1 MSSPRVNI
9 ALQHICSEACTKIQL
24 CAALQYTSSL
34 AYLEYCEI
42 PSCASADA
50 VLQKVIEKLG
60 GISRKSM
67 LKQWF
72 LLRKK
77 TISEVDVSFVGTPLP
92 HMFFSVC

>member
-1 MSSPRVNI
+1 M
-9 ALQHICSEACTKIQL
+9 LK
-24 CAALQYTSSL
+24 
-34 AYLEYCEI
+34 
-42 PSCASADA
+42 
-50 VLQKVIEKLG
+50 KMIEKLG
-60 GISRKSM
+60 GIPRKSM

>member
-1 MSSPRVNI
+1 
-9 ALQHICSEACTKIQL
+9 
-24 CAALQYTSSL
+24 
-34 AYLEYCEI
+34 
-42 PSCASADA
+42 
-50 VLQKVIEKLG
+50 VLKKVIEKLG